1 MTRIYVVKAVQFPES
16 SVKHDRL
23 VRANSQR
30 QAIQKVIEGVYTA
43 HVADQAELVSLLTA
57 GVRVENGGSQGT
69 VHAELANVS
78 GSLEG
83 PLGGGKG

>member
-30 QAIQKVIEGVYTA
+30 QAIQKVIDGVYTA
-43 HVADQAELVSLLTA
+43 HVADQAELVRLLTA
-57 GVRVENGGSQGT
+57 GVRVEE
-69 VHAELANVS
+69 A
-78 GSLEG
+78 
-83 PLGGGKG
+83 GGGTIAATLGDVDGSFRGKA